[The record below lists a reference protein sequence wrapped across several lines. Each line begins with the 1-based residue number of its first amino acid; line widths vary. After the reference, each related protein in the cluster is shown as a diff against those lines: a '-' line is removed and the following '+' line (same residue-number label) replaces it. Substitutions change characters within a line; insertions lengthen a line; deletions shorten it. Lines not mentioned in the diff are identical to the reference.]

1 VGREPFSQLRHYFLF
16 AVTGQPDRPMDFT
29 RQTNQKADYKDL
41 VRRLENLAADAG
53 GGSPENELRELLR
66 CVRRLERDY
75 RALFLRHEQT
85 ERLRDM
91 NEAAVELA
99 HFYTRLLLKNVSS
112 VIFMLDRDLRL
123 VLGSASAV
131 SLLAHNDIR
140 EIVGMPFADLFSKIM
155 PDDWV
160 AAMVARCRAILE
172 SGDTLATEESVI
184 LKNGVTSTYKITTS
198 PAQEKGV
205 SKGIVVVIN
214 DITQLVQ
221 AREDAEQASRAKSS
235 FLANMSHE
243 IRTPIGVVIGMIN
256 IAKTSHDA
264 DRKNYCLDKIET
276 ASMHLLGV
284 INDILDISKI
294 EAGRLELSPV
304 EFSFEEMLKK
314 IVTVIRFR
322 IGERNQH
329 FEQNIDPALPPFFLA
344 DDQRISQV
352 VINLLS
358 NAVKFTPE
366 EGDIRLGARLQ
377 EREGDACTLY
387 FSVSDTGIG
396 LTEEQ
401 RSRLFSPFEQADN
414 SVARK
419 FGGTGLGLAI
429 SKRIVEMMDGTM
441 GVSSTVGKGSTFWF
455 TVKAKC
461 VPGPEAA
468 GMDAAVAAAADAA
481 GIFAGCRI
489 LLAEDID
496 INREIVAALLEST
509 QVEIDSVGNGKD
521 ALRSVNDAPDRYDL
535 ILMDVQMPTMDGLEA
550 TRRIRALDA
559 PEAKTVPIIAMTA
572 HVFREDIEKCLEA
585 GMNNHVSKPLEFAEL
600 MEKLRHYLP
609 PRKTASK

>member
-1 VGREPFSQLRHYFLF
+1 
-16 AVTGQPDRPMDFT
+16 M
-29 RQTNQKADYKDL
+29 
-41 VRRLENLAADAG
+41 ENLAADAG
-53 GGSPENELRELLR
+53 SASPENELTELLR
-66 CVRRLERDY
+66 YVRKLERDY
-75 RALFLRHEQT
+75 RALSLVHEQT

-112 VIFMLDRDLRL
+112 VIFMLDRELRL
-123 VLGSASAV
+123 VLGSASTV

-140 EIVGMPFADLFSKIM
+140 EIIGMPFADLFSKIL
-155 PDDWV
+155 PDEWV
-160 AAMVARCRAILE
+160 AAMAGRCSAILK
-172 SGDTLATEESVI
+172 SGDTRATEESIVQ
-184 LKNGVTSTYKITTS
+184 KRGETSTYKIITS
-198 PAQEKGV
+198 PAQDKGV
-205 SKGIVVVIN
+205 CKGVVVVMS

-256 IAKTSHDA
+256 IAKSSHDIK
-264 DRKNYCLDKIET
+264 RKNYCLDKIET
-276 ASMHLLGV
+276 ASLHLLGV

-314 IVTVIRFR
+314 IVTVVRFR
-322 IGERNQH
+322 ISERNQH
-329 FEQNIDPALPPFFLA
+329 FGQNIDPALPPFFLA
-344 DDQRISQV
+344 DDQRIAQV

-358 NAVKFTPE
+358 NAAKFTPE
-366 EGDIRLGARLQ
+366 GGNIQLEARLQ
-377 EREGDACTLY
+377 EREGDICTLY
-387 FSVSDTGIG
+387 FAVTDTGIG

-414 SVARK
+414 SVSRK

-429 SKRIVEMMDGTM
+429 SKRIVEMMDGSM
-441 GVSSTVGKGSTFWF
+441 DVLSTPGGGSTFWF

-461 VPGPEAA
+461 VSDPVA
-468 GMDAAVAAAADAA
+468 GGMGVAATTASDAT
-481 GIFAGCRI
+481 GIFADCRI

-496 INREIVAALLEST
+496 INREIVAAMLEPT
-509 QVEIDSVGNGKD
+509 RVEIDSVGNGEE
-521 ALRSVNDAPDRYDL
+521 ALRNVNDAPDRYDL

-585 GMNNHVSKPLEFAEL
+585 GMNNHVSKPLEFVEL
-600 MEKLRHYLP
+600 VEKMRLYLSP
-609 PRKTASK
+609 GKTSPK

>member
-1 VGREPFSQLRHYFLF
+1 MNFIKQ
-16 AVTGQPDRPMDFT
+16 ADRKTDH
-29 RQTNQKADYKDL
+29 KDL
-41 VRRLENLAADAG
+41 VRRLENLASDAG
-53 GGSPENELRELLR
+53 CGEIPGDELKELLR
-66 CVRRLERDY
+66 YVRGLERDY
-75 RALFLRHEQT
+75 RALSLMHEQT

-99 HFYTRLLLKNVSS
+99 HFYTSLLLKNVSS
-112 VIFMLDRDLRL
+112 VIFMLDRSLRL
-123 VLGSASAV
+123 VLGSASTV
-131 SLLAHNDIR
+131 SLLARNDIR
-140 EIVGMPFADLFSKIM
+140 EIVGMPFADHFSTIM

-160 AAMVARCRAILE
+160 AAMADRCRAILE
-172 SGDTLATEESVI
+172 SGDTLVTEESVI
-184 LKNGVTSTYKITTS
+184 LKNGVASTYEITTS
-198 PAQEKGV
+198 PAQDKGV
-205 SKGIVVVIN
+205 CKGVVVVMN

-256 IAKTSHDA
+256 IAKSSHDIT
-264 DRKNYCLDKIET
+264 RKNYCLDKIET
-276 ASMHLLGV
+276 ASLHLLGV

-304 EFSFEEMLKK
+304 EFSFEEMIKK
-314 IVTVIRFR
+314 IVTVVRFR
-322 IGERNQH
+322 ISERNQR

-344 DDQRISQV
+344 DDQRIAQV

-358 NAVKFTPE
+358 NAAKFTPE
-366 EGDIRLGARLQ
+366 GGSIQLEARLQ
-377 EREGDACTLY
+377 EREGDICTLY
-387 FSVSDTGIG
+387 FAVTDTGIG

-414 SVARK
+414 SVSRK

-441 GVSSTVGKGSTFWF
+441 SVVSTPGEGSTFCF

-461 VPGPEAA
+461 VPDPVIGGEGATT
-468 GMDAAVAAAADAA
+468 AADAA

-496 INREIVAALLEST
+496 INREIVAAMLEPT
-509 QVEIDSVGNGKD
+509 QVEIDSVGNGEE
-521 ALRSVNDAPDRYDL
+521 ALRNVSDAPDRYDL

-550 TRRIRALDA
+550 TRCIRALDA
-559 PEAKTVPIIAMTA
+559 PGAKTVPIIAMTA

-600 MEKLRHYLP
+600 VEKMRHYML

>member
-1 VGREPFSQLRHYFLF
+1 
-16 AVTGQPDRPMDFT
+16 MDLI
-29 RQTNQKADYKDL
+29 RQTNRKADYREL
-41 VRRLENLAADAG
+41 VRRLENLAAGSG
-53 GGSPENELRELLR
+53 GGEAPKGELTELLGY
-66 CVRRLERDY
+66 VRKLERDY
-75 RALFLRHEQT
+75 RALTLMHEQT

-91 NEAAVELA
+91 NEAAAKLA

-123 VLGSASAV
+123 VLGSATAV
-131 SLLAHNDIR
+131 SLLAHSDIR

-160 AAMVARCRAILE
+160 AAVVERCSEILK
-172 SGDTLATEESVI
+172 SGGTLVTEESVV

-198 PAQEKGV
+198 PAQDKGV
-205 SKGIVVVIN
+205 CKGVVVVMN

-221 AREDAEQASRAKSS
+221 ARENAEQASRAKSS

-256 IAKTSHDA
+256 IAKSSHDTE
-264 DRKNYCLDKIET
+264 RKNYCLDKIET

-322 IGERNQH
+322 VSERNQR
-329 FEQNIDPALPPFFLA
+329 FKQNIDPSLPPFFWA
-344 DDQRISQV
+344 DDQRIAQV

-366 EGDIRLGARLQ
+366 EGSIQLDARLQ
-377 EREGDACTLY
+377 EREGDICTLY
-387 FSVSDTGIG
+387 FAVSDTGIG

-414 SVARK
+414 SVSRK

-441 GVSSTVGKGSTFWF
+441 GVISTPGEGSTFWF
-455 TVKAKC
+455 TIRAKC
-461 VPGPEAA
+461 VPGPESG
-468 GMDAAVAAAADAA
+468 GMDIVAATAADAA
-481 GIFAGCRI
+481 GIFAGYRI

-496 INREIVAALLEST
+496 INREIVAALLEPT
-509 QVEIDSVGNGKD
+509 RVEIDSVVNGED
-521 ALRSVNDAPDRYDL
+521 ALRRVSDDPDRYAI
-535 ILMDVQMPTMDGLEA
+535 ILMDVQMPIMDGLEA

-559 PEAKTVPIIAMTA
+559 PAAKTVPIIAMTA
-572 HVFREDIEKCLEA
+572 HVFREDIEKCIEA
-585 GMNNHVSKPLEFAEL
+585 GMNNHVSKPLEFAEVV
-600 MEKLRHYLP
+600 EKMRQYLT
-609 PRKTASK
+609 PRKTAPE

>member
-1 VGREPFSQLRHYFLF
+1 
-16 AVTGQPDRPMDFT
+16 MDPT
-29 RQTNQKADYKDL
+29 RQTNQKTDYKEL
-41 VRRLENLAADAG
+41 VRRLENLTADAAG
-53 GGSPENELRELLR
+53 GGVPGNELRDLLR
-66 CVRRLERDY
+66 CVRKLERDY
-75 RALFLRHEQT
+75 RALCLMHEQT

-112 VIFMLDRDLRL
+112 VIFMLDKDLRL
-123 VLGSASAV
+123 VLGSTSAA

-160 AAMVARCRAILE
+160 AAMVGRCRAILE
-172 SGDTLATEESVI
+172 SGDTLATEESVM

-205 SKGIVVVIN
+205 SKGIVVVMN

-294 EAGRLELSPV
+294 EAGKLELSPV

-322 IGERNQH
+322 IGERNQL
-329 FEQNIDPALPPFFLA
+329 FEQNIDPSLPPFFLA
-344 DDQRISQV
+344 DDQRIAQV

-366 EGDIRLGARLQ
+366 EGSIRLEARLQ
-377 EREGDACTLY
+377 KRDGDACTIY
-387 FSVSDTGIG
+387 FSVTDTGIG
-396 LTEEQ
+396 LSEEQ

-414 SVARK
+414 SVSRK

-441 GVSSTVGKGSTFWF
+441 GVNSTLGEGSTFWF

-468 GMDAAVAAAADAA
+468 GMEATVVAAADAA

-509 QVEIDSVGNGKD
+509 GVEIDSVGNGED
-521 ALRSVNDAPDRYDL
+521 ALRNVNDAPARYDL

-550 TRRIRALDA
+550 TRHIRALDA

-585 GMNNHVSKPLEFAEL
+585 GMNNHVSKPLEFVEL
-600 MEKLRHYLP
+600 VEKMRHYLP

>member
-1 VGREPFSQLRHYFLF
+1 MELI
-16 AVTGQPDRPMDFT
+16 
-29 RQTNQKADYKDL
+29 RQTNRKADYKEL
-41 VRRLENLAADAG
+41 VRRLENLAAG
-53 GGSPENELRELLR
+53 GGTPENELTELLR
-66 CVRRLERDY
+66 YVRKLERDY
-75 RALFLRHEQT
+75 RALSLMHEQT

-123 VLGSASAV
+123 VLGSASTA
-131 SLLAHNDIR
+131 SLLARNDIR
-140 EIVGMPFADLFSKIM
+140 EIVGMPFADLFSQIM

-160 AAMVARCRAILE
+160 AAMADRCNAILK
-172 SGDTLATEESVI
+172 SGDTRATEESVV
-184 LKNGVTSTYKITTS
+184 LKSGVTSTYKITTS
-198 PAQEKGV
+198 PAQDKGV
-205 SKGIVVVIN
+205 CKGVVVVIS

-256 IAKTSHDA
+256 IAKSSHDIQ
-264 DRKNYCLDKIET
+264 RKNYCLDKIET
-276 ASMHLLGV
+276 ASLHLLGV

-314 IVTVIRFR
+314 IVTVVRFR
-322 IGERNQH
+322 ISERNQR
-329 FEQNIDPALPPFFLA
+329 FEQNIDPSLPLFYLA
-344 DDQRISQV
+344 DDQRIAQV

-358 NAVKFTPE
+358 NAAKFTPD
-366 EGDIRLGARLQ
+366 EGSIQLEARLQ
-377 EREGDACTLY
+377 EREGDICTLY
-387 FSVSDTGIG
+387 FAVSDTGIG

-414 SVARK
+414 SVSRK

-441 GVSSTVGKGSTFWF
+441 GVLSVPGKGSTFWF

-461 VPGPEAA
+461 VSEPKTA
-468 GMDAAVAAAADAA
+468 GMDAATATAADTT
-481 GIFAGCRI
+481 GIFAGRRI

-496 INREIVAALLEST
+496 INREIVAAMLEPT
-509 QVEIDSVGNGKD
+509 QVEIDSVGNGED
-521 ALRSVNDAPDRYDL
+521 ALRSVNDAPGRYDL

-559 PEAKTVPIIAMTA
+559 PEAKIVPIIAMTA

-585 GMNNHVSKPLEFAEL
+585 GMNNHVSKPLEFVEL
-600 MEKLRHYLP
+600 VEKMRHYLP
-609 PRKTASK
+609 SRKTSPD